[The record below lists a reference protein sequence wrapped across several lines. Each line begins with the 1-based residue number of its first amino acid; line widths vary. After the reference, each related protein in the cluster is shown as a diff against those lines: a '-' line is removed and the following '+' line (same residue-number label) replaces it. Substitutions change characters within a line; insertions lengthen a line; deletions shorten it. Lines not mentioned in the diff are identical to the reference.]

1 MSPWGPWSEC
11 SRSCGRNSRRFR
23 RRTCTRQESCSGDP
37 DDEEEDCS
45 FISCPSWSRWS
56 KCSVT
61 CGGGMKL
68 RTRVCRGIE
77 NCDDEDIFQR
87 PCNRRACRTPVNCN
101 WCPWTNGNGLQPTR
115 VRIPNCPAQSNGGA
129 PCRGKAQKIP
139 FNKCDPR
146 NTIQDLGT
154 IYSLDYHRGPDWYK
168 NRFDVTC
175 PGGCFEIIKVDIF
188 DNLLYLVFCDPLFVV
203 SDSQRAMVISL
214 FFLQTN
220 PSVHCRSSAINK

>member
-188 DNLLYLVFCDPLFVV
+188 DNLLYLC
-203 SDSQRAMVISL
+203 
-214 FFLQTN
+214 FL
-220 PSVHCRSSAINK
+220 